1 MSTWYSYYCLFLVI
15 AIIYFR
21 KRRKRYTAHRL
32 VTERRKTNQNGNGSE
47 IMKELA
53 QRFIGKDV
61 YIKLLDGNA
70 DGVIEEVTDSGIIL
84 KKKENLQ
91 AVNLDY
97 VMKIR
102 EYPQKKG
109 KRGILWFE

>member
-1 MSTWYSYYCLFLVI
+1 MAEYYWLFIVI
-15 AIIYFR
+15 VIIYFTR

-32 VTERRKTNQNGNGSE
+32 MIERRKINGNGGE

-70 DGVIEEVTDSGIIL
+70 DGIIEEVTDSGIIL

-102 EYPQKKG
+102 EYPQKNG
-109 KRGILWFE
+109 KRGTLWFE